1 MRHYLEQ
8 PHENGKEAISK
19 EADGNCVVTQQEQW
33 LLPIQ
38 KRQKKTCP
46 FLALAA
52 GLFNSLHKPTDLPT
66 NTRVTN
72 CKTVAVP
79 DVKPLTRLSNGVGWL
94 LAKCEISV
102 NIQVNFE
109 IKLDSVQQ
117 SSSIEQSF
125 TQKQDVISG
134 SCNTAMSSTVYL
146 PIPPSAAQSRLYL
159 EGLSDL
165 EKLQF

>member
-19 EADGNCVVTQQEQW
+19 EADGNCAMQQEQW

-38 KRQKKTCP
+38 NPQKKTCP

-66 NTRVTN
+66 NNTRVTN
-72 CKTVAVP
+72 CNTVAVP

-102 NIQVNFE
+102 NLQVNFE

-117 SSSIEQSF
+117 SSSIGQSF
-125 TQKQDVISG
+125 TQKQDMISG
-134 SCNTAMSSTVYL
+134 SCNTAMSSTVYV
-146 PIPPSAAQSRLYL
+146 PIPPTVAQSQLCL

-165 EKLQF
+165 ERLQF